1 MLFPALGMTTAMWL
15 LVGPLL
21 GVETGLRAA
30 LTVGVGFVAL
40 VLSPLSLWSRRAGQG
55 LAALGILLGLAN
67 FVLFAPIGAYA
78 SLASCATALIA
89 AGMAPAPSPVREPA
103 AVAEPVPAPV
113 AKRPSS
119 VAASPRLPAAA

>member
-21 GVETGLRAA
+21 GIETDLRAA

-40 VLSPLSLWSRRAGQG
+40 VLSPLSLWSRRAGHG
-55 LAALGILLGLAN
+55 LAALGIFLGFAN
-67 FVLFAPIGAYA
+67 FVLSAPIGAYA
-78 SLASCATALIA
+78 SLATCATLLIA
-89 AGMAPAPSPVREPA
+89 AGMAPAPSPVREA
-103 AVAEPVPAPV
+103 SVAEPVPAPV

-119 VAASPRLPAAA
+119 VAAASRLPAAA